1 MVIKKVLIISYF
13 FPPCNLTAS
22 QRAYNWGKY
31 FKEFG
36 YDPII
41 ITRKWDHPINT
52 PSDMGKS
59 SKSMEIVKE
68 VNDQFR
74 VYYMPYKGSLKDRF
88 FEKNK
93 KGKRLIRKAI
103 SFKEQYCQNLSI
115 KSLPYSNIF
124 NKAKQLL
131 KEESIEHVIVTGN
144 PFPCFQFGYELKKLF
159 SSINWIADYRD
170 DWTTSEL
177 VNRNN
182 GLDSILFKMEKK
194 SEKKWLSNAVF
205 FTTVSNYYVKKI
217 SKLTGLQGF
226 EIINGFEDGLNHYTS
241 TLLDKS
247 RFEITYNGTLY
258 PSQKIEPFLSVV
270 KTFIDKFK
278 TQIHIHLNFPGLGFD
293 LVQAKRVELALEG
306 YEEHYTITDRIER
319 HKVINIQQ
327 KSNVLL
333 MIAHEGL
340 KGIPSSKLYEYIGL
354 KKPVLLYP
362 NDNDIIE
369 KTLKDCTLG
378 IICENEMDIEKK
390 LSKFINDFILNG
402 KNPIL
407 GNRKKIE
414 KYQRKEQ
421 VKKLAMLLDKL

>member
-22 QRAYNWGKY
+22 QRAYSWGKY
-31 FKEFG
+31 LKEFG

-41 ITRKWDHPINT
+41 ITRKWDYAINT

-59 SKSMEIVKE
+59 SKSMEIMKE
-68 VNDQFR
+68 VNEQFR

-93 KGKRLIRKAI
+93 KGKRLIRKAL
-103 SFKEQYCQNLSI
+103 SFKELYCQNLSI
-115 KSLPYSNIF
+115 NALPYVNMF
-124 NKAKQLL
+124 NKARQLI
-131 KEESIEHVIVTGN
+131 KEERIEKVIVTGN
-144 PFPCFQFGYELKKLF
+144 PFPCFHFGYELKKLY

-182 GLDSILFKMEKK
+182 GLDSILFKMEQKG
-194 SEKKWLSNAVF
+194 EKKWLSNAAF
-205 FTTVSNYYVKKI
+205 FTTVSDYYVKKI
-217 SKLTGLQGF
+217 AKFTGLKGF
-226 EIINGFEDGLNHYTS
+226 ELINGFGDELKDFRT
-241 TLLDKS
+241 TQLDKS
-247 RFEITYNGTLY
+247 RFEITYNGSLY
-258 PSQKIEPFLSVV
+258 STQKIEAFLSVAKILV
-270 KTFIDKFK
+270 DKFK
-278 TQIHIHLNFPGLGFD
+278 AKTHIHINFPGLGFD
-293 LVQAKRVELALEG
+293 LAQVKRVEFALKG
-306 YEEHYTITDRIER
+306 YEEHYTITERIQREE
-319 HKVINIQQ
+319 VIKIQQ
-327 KSNVLL
+327 KSNILL
-333 MIAHEGL
+333 MIAHQGL

-369 KTLKDCTLG
+369 KTLKDCSLG
-378 IICENEMDIEKK
+378 IICENKTDIENK
-390 LSKFINDFILNG
+390 LSKFIKDFILNG
-402 KNPIL
+402 KNSFF
-407 GNRKKIE
+407 GERKKIE